1 MFLRDLR
8 TGEKLA
14 GSLIFTATG
23 TVKIPS
29 ETRRESHEGLGPGP
43 CLQELT
49 SAPELLR
56 GSQPQAGY
64 PCPRLPVPAQHLIFT
79 LPFPGARQLQQLEDQ
94 HLFSSN
100 QIAGNVLEDIEE

>member
-1 MFLRDLR
+1 MGLRM
-8 TGEKLA
+8 GEKLA

-23 TVKIPS
+23 AVKIPS
-29 ETRRESHEGLGPGP
+29 EARREFRESLGPGP
-43 CLQELT
+43 CPQELLT
-49 SAPELLR
+49 SAPELLQ

-64 PCPRLPVPAQHLIFT
+64 TCSQLPVPAQHLIFT
-79 LPFPGARQLQQLEDQ
+79 LPFPGACQLQQLEDQ